1 MMNSGSGNEIVEEY
15 VNWLKK
21 NIKTKHID
29 DVVELSTPFLDNRND
44 HIQIYISRNDQG
56 LIVSDD
62 GDTIREL
69 RSSGIELKGKMREKV
84 IRTILS
90 GLGVEI
96 YGDELLA
103 KADPQSLPQ
112 KVHDVIQA
120 SISIGDMHVLARPFT
135 ANLFK
140 EDVESFLTENNVR
153 FVPYVKLL
161 GKSGIDQYFDFVI
174 PQSRDKL
181 ERVVQAISRPTV
193 QNAKMFIMSW
203 FDTYGQTGRKSKG
216 YAFLNDK
223 DYEVK
228 TEITNAFLK
237 YEISP
242 VMWSNR
248 DDSLPELIG

>member
-1 MMNSGSGNEIVEEY
+1 MMNSGSGNDIVDEY

-21 NIKTKHID
+21 NIKTRHID
-29 DVVELSTPFLDNRND
+29 GVVELSTPFLDNRND
-44 HIQIYISRNDQG
+44 HIQIYISRDEQG

-69 RSSGIELKGKMREKV
+69 RSSGIELKGKIREKI

-96 YGDELLA
+96 RDDELFA

-120 SISIGDMHVLARPFT
+120 SISIGDMHVLARPVT
-135 ANLFK
+135 ASLFK
-140 EDVESFLTENNVR
+140 EDVELFLTENNVR

-216 YAFLNDK
+216 YAFLNDR

-248 DDSLPELIG
+248 NDALPELIG